1 MTQSGFKVK
10 QSVTDVLPGMYL
22 CPGTKLHA
30 TELTSSKLIQL
41 IMSSNEK
48 GLPRP
53 FINDSWNHNRNLFA
67 LGRGMFK

>member
-10 QSVTDVLPGMYL
+10 QSVTDVLPEMYL
-22 CPGTKLHA
+22 CPGTKLHV
-30 TELTSSKLIQL
+30 TELSSSKLIQL

-53 FINDSWNHNRNLFA
+53 VINDSWNLNRNLFA
-67 LGRGMFK
+67 LGRGMFM